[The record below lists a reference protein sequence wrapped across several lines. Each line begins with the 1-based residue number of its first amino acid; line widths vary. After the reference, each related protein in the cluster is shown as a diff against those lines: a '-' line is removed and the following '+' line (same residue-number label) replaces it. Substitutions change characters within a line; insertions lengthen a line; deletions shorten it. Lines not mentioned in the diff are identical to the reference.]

1 MAAPPTGSLALAT
14 AAKQAA
20 FEKPQSQP
28 FSALRLWWRLMR
40 YIFRYRLW
48 VGIACVGIVGTNI
61 LAIAVPFI
69 LRDVVDIGL
78 EAQNADYMLSA
89 GLLVVA
95 LGVIRGATAFMG
107 RFFGERLSHVVSYD
121 IRNEIY
127 DKVQRQSF
135 SYHDSAQVG
144 TIITRAISDVNEI
157 QRYFAFGLMDGLNVI
172 LLLTGV
178 VTMMMLT
185 SPPLA
190 VFALLP
196 LVPLTLYSRGFV
208 MRVHPRWKAVMERMQ
223 ALSNHIQENALG
235 AEVVRVFAREQ
246 YEIDTFYDQNKKLY
260 DEQLDFI
267 TQWITFLPAS
277 ALLAAMSTALV
288 LLVGGI
294 LEAQGTGNITV
305 GLIVT
310 FNAYV
315 LLLVQPLRFVGFIIL
330 LTTQAVAS
338 GERIFQVLDEEER
351 IVDKPGAKSVDIS
364 GHVRFENVSARYHE
378 AGEAALRDV
387 CLEAKPGELVAIIG
401 LTGAGK
407 TTIANLIPRFYDVS
421 GGRVLID
428 GVDVRDHALDSLRS
442 QIGIVMQQ
450 SLLFSATI
458 EENIAFGKTDA
469 TRQQIIEA
477 AEAADAHGFISEFPD
492 GYQTAVGERGVTLSG
507 GQKQRIAIA
516 RALLIDPRILILD
529 DSTSSVDTQTEHKI
543 QRALERVMQGRT
555 TFVIAQRMSSILN
568 ADQILVLRDGEII
581 QRGKHETLIEEGG
594 LYKEIYEL
602 QLQEQERVRRE
613 AIMAGI
619 IRMPL
624 EERRSTEKFRKLI
637 DRLAGK
643 YAP

>member
-1 MAAPPTGSLALAT
+1 MAT
-14 AAKQAA
+14 AAATSSTTAKTPAA
-20 FEKPQSQP
+20 Y
-28 FSALRLWWRLMR
+28 SALRIWARLMR
-40 YIFRYRLW
+40 YILRYRAW
-48 VGIACVGIVGTNI
+48 VLVAFVGIVGTNI

-78 EAQNADYMLSA
+78 EAQDSRYMFDA
-89 GLLVVA
+89 GLLVVG
-95 LGVIRGATAFMG
+95 LGVIRGVTAFMG
-107 RFFGERLSHVVSYD
+107 RFCGERLSHVVSYD
-121 IRNEIY
+121 IRNQIY

-135 SYHDSAQVG
+135 TFHDSAQVG
-144 TIITRAISDVNEI
+144 TIITRSISDVNEI
-157 QRYFAFGLMDGLNVI
+157 QRYFAFGLMDGLNT
-172 LLLTGV
+172 LLLLIGV
-178 VTMMMLT
+178 VTMMLAT

-190 VFALLP
+190 IFALLP
-196 LVPLTLYSRGFV
+196 LVPLALYSRGFV
-208 MRVHPRWKAVMERMQ
+208 LRVHPRWKKVMERMQ

-246 YEIDTFYDQNKKLY
+246 YEIDTFHDQNKMLY

-277 ALLAAMSTALV
+277 ALLASLSTALV
-288 LLVGGI
+288 LAAGG
-294 LEAQGTGNITV
+294 LMEAQGLGNITV

-315 LLLVQPLRFVGFIIL
+315 LLLVQPLRFIGFIIL

-338 GERIFQVLDEEER
+338 GERVFQVLDEEER
-351 IVDKPGAKSVDIS
+351 VVNKPAAIEAEIK
-364 GHVRFENVSARYHE
+364 GHVRFEHVSARYDTSE
-378 AGEAALRDV
+378 GAVLRDV

-407 TTIANLIPRFYDVS
+407 TTVANLIPRFYDVS
-421 GGRVLID
+421 GGRVTVD
-428 GVDVRDHALDSLRS
+428 GIDVRDYALHSLRS
-442 QIGIVMQQ
+442 QIGMVMQQ

-458 EENIAFGKTDA
+458 EENIAYGKTDA
-469 TRQQIIEA
+469 TREDIVAA

-492 GYQTAVGERGVTLSG
+492 GYQTMVGERGVTLSG

-543 QRALERVMQGRT
+543 QAALERVMQGRT
-555 TFVIAQRMSSILN
+555 TFVIAQRMSSILK
-568 ADQILVLRDGEII
+568 ADQIIVLQDGAIV
-581 QRGKHETLIEEGG
+581 QHGTHESLLKEGG
-594 LYKEIYEL
+594 LYEEIYQL

-613 AIMAGI
+613 AIISGV
-619 IRMPL
+619 IRIPL
-624 EERRSTEKFRKLI
+624 EVRRSTAQFRALI

>member
-1 MAAPPTGSLALAT
+1 MAT
-14 AAKQAA
+14 ATTNASLSKSTKQ
-20 FEKPQSQP
+20 PY
-28 FSALRLWWRLMR
+28 SALRIWARLMR
-40 YIFRYRLW
+40 YILRYRLW
-48 VGIACVGIVGTNI
+48 VAVAFAGIVGTNI
-61 LAIAVPFI
+61 LAIAVPYI

-78 EAQNADYMLSA
+78 EAQDSAYMLNA
-89 GLLVVA
+89 GLLVVG
-95 LGVIRGATAFMG
+95 LGVLRGATAFMG

-121 IRNEIY
+121 IRNQIY

-135 SYHDSAQVG
+135 SYHDNAQVG

-157 QRYFAFGLMDGLNVI
+157 QRYFAFGLMDGLNTT

-178 VTMMMLT
+178 VSMMFLT

-190 VFALLP
+190 LFALLP
-196 LVPLTLYSRGFV
+196 LLPLALYSRGFV
-208 MRVHPRWKAVMERMQ
+208 LRVHPRWKKVMERMQ

-277 ALLAAMSTALV
+277 ALLASLSTALV
-288 LLVGGI
+288 LLAGGI
-294 LEAQGTGNITV
+294 LEAQGIGNITV

-338 GERIFQVLDEEER
+338 GERVFQVLDESEQ
-351 IVDKPGAKSVDIS
+351 IVNKPGAQARKIQ
-364 GHVRFENVSARYHE
+364 GHVRFEQVSARYDSS
-378 AGEAALRDV
+378 ADAVLRDIS
-387 CLEAKPGELVAIIG
+387 LEARPGELVAIIG

-421 GGRVLID
+421 GGRVTID
-428 GVDVRDHALDSLRS
+428 GIDVRDMQLRSLRS
-442 QIGIVMQQ
+442 QIGVVMQQ
-450 SLLFSATI
+450 SLLFSASI
-458 EENIAFGKTDA
+458 EENIAYGKADA
-469 TRQQIIEA
+469 SQQQIIA
-477 AEAADAHGFISEFPD
+477 AATAADAHGFISEFPD
-492 GYQTAVGERGVTLSG
+492 GYQTMVGERGVTLSG

-543 QRALERVMQGRT
+543 QRALERIMRGRT

-568 ADQILVLRDGEII
+568 ADQILVLRDGEVV
-581 QRGKHETLIEEGG
+581 QRGTHETLLADGG
-594 LYKEIYEL
+594 LYEEIYRL

-613 AIMAGI
+613 AIISGVI
-619 IRMPL
+619 KVPL
-624 EERRSTEKFRKLI
+624 EERRSTAKFRKLI

-643 YAP
+643 YVP